1 MFKRY
6 LLTPLALT
14 AILAGGLAGE
24 TLAAAQR
31 TFVSSTGN
39 DANPCSL
46 ASPCRAFDAAIA
58 QTSANGEVIVLD
70 SAGYGPA
77 TITQP
82 VSIIAPPGIYAGISV
97 TSGALGGVGMT
108 VNAGSGK
115 VTLRGLTINNISG
128 GTSGIAFLSGTSL
141 YVDSV
146 IVTNFPTAGLAATV
160 GASSSVI
167 VTNSIFRDNGTGAVF
182 SASSG
187 TLTVG
192 IENTLL
198 GRNTTGLD
206 FRDGTVGTVHFSTV
220 SGGSNG
226 VVVAPPTGGKTANI
240 ELRDSTISD
249 NGNVGV
255 SATQTGAG
263 SPVNLVSVI
272 SSQVSDNLIGI
283 QLTGANSSAYVSDST
298 IVRNVTGLNAVS
310 SGTIV
315 SGGDNRLAANTFN
328 GGFTSTVLKL

>member
-24 TLAAAQR
+24 ALAAAQR
-31 TFVSSTGN
+31 TFVASTGD

-46 ASPCRAFDAAIA
+46 SLPCRAFTAAIA
-58 QTSANGEVIVLD
+58 QTLTDGEVIVLD

-97 TSGALGGVGMT
+97 TALTPGAGMT

-115 VTLRGLTINNISG
+115 VTLRGLTINNITG

-141 YVDSV
+141 YVDNV

-182 SASSG
+182 NASSG

-249 NGNVGV
+249 NGNIGV
-255 SATQTGAG
+255 SAAQSGAA

-283 QLTGANSSAYVSDST
+283 QLSGANSSAYVSDST